1 MDLPR
6 PTPLLEVKDLVVE
19 FPTRRGVLRALDG
32 VSFTVAAGEVLG
44 VVGESGAGKSL
55 TGASIIGLLEPPGRI
70 ASGSIWFDGQ
80 RIDTLDTEGM
90 RRLRGRHIGAI
101 FQDPLTSL
109 NPLYSVGQQ
118 LVETIQAHL
127 PIGNHEARERAV
139 ALLQETGI
147 AAARERL
154 DHYPHQFSGG
164 MRQRVVIALA
174 LAAEPRLIVADEPT
188 TALDVSVQAQ
198 IIGLLKRLCRERG
211 AAVVLI
217 THDMGVIAETCDRVA
232 VMYAGRV
239 AEIGA
244 VDAVIHR
251 SAHPYSAGL
260 MASIPDIDGDDER
273 LHQIDGSMP
282 RLNAIP
288 SGCAYHPRC
297 AQALPRCAQQRP
309 ELQAVGQGLAA
320 CWLIDATAQPQAL
333 LVGQPASVMAGLP
346 PVQGFKQAQTQAPG
360 TGPAIAQAAR
370 VAPDL
375 GTTSNSGHLDR
386 STSAQAAPPPNP
398 LVQVRD
404 LARHFDVSAPW
415 LNRMLERQPRQWLHA
430 VDGVDF
436 AIERGQTMALVG
448 ESGCGKSTVARLLV
462 GLYQPSRGQVQFDGQ
477 DAHAAFA
484 GRDALVL
491 RRRIQMIFQDPYA
504 SLNPRWTVGD
514 VVAEPLR
521 EHGLAPTRAAAQDA
535 VVGLL
540 QSVGLGAADLGKY
553 AHQFSGGQRQRISIA
568 RALATAPEFLV
579 CDEPTSALDVSVQAQ
594 VLNLMGDLQRARGL
608 TYLFISHNL
617 AVVRHVSDQVGVMY
631 LGRLVEVA
639 PTPRLF
645 GQPRHPYTRMLIDA
659 IPRMRDHG
667 RERTP
672 VQGEVP
678 NPLQPPTGCS
688 FHPRCPLAD
697 ARCRT
702 ERPVLQS
709 VEGAQVAC
717 HAVQEGRST

>member
-1 MDLPR
+1 MDLPQA
-6 PTPLLEVKDLVVE
+6 TPLLEVKDLVVE
-19 FPTRRGVLRALDG
+19 FPSRRGVLRALDG
-32 VSFTVAAGEVLG
+32 VSFSVAAGEVLG

-127 PIGNHEARERAV
+127 PMGNHEARERAV

-198 IIGLLKRLCRERG
+198 IIGLLKRLCRERS
-211 AAVVLI
+211 AAVLLI

-320 CWLIDATAQPQAL
+320 CWLIDAQVTLQSQSASPL
-333 LVGQPASVMAGLP
+333 PRPKPAPTVLATPNNRSP
-346 PVQGFKQAQTQAPG
+346 SIGF
-360 TGPAIAQAAR
+360 
-370 VAPDL
+370 APD
-375 GTTSNSGHLDR
+375 
-386 STSAQAAPPPNP
+386 SAP

-553 AHQFSGGQRQRISIA
+553 PHQFSGGQRQRISIA